1 MKNKILW
8 ASGWSLVLL
17 LFIQSCKSDPDPN
30 EHNALTLSF
39 SNKVGNDAVVL
50 GSGNYKNAVGEGFTV
65 TAFNYYISNISLK
78 KADGTL
84 YTVPQDSSYFLIRE
98 TNAASKKVVLKGI
111 PTGDYTELK
120 FMIGV
125 DSLRNTMDLSRRK
138 GVLDPGDATHDGD
151 GMYWSWNSGYIFLK
165 LEGTSPQ
172 VPTDAAG
179 NQKYR
184 YHIGG
189 FGGYNAKTFN
199 NLRTITLPLGSV
211 AAKVGPSQQPTIE
224 VVADISKVFDGTQ
237 KISLAQYPTVMFSDF
252 STTVSA
258 NYASMFKIAGV
269 KD

>member
-1 MKNKILW
+1 MKNNSRW
-8 ASGWSLVLL
+8 ASGFSLIISLL
-17 LFIQSCKSDPDPN
+17 IASCKSDPDPN
-30 EHNALTLSF
+30 QNNTLTLSF
-39 SNKVGNDAVVL
+39 ANQVGNQALTL
-50 GSGNYKNAVGEGFTV
+50 GSGNYKNASSESFTI
-65 TAFNYYISNISLK
+65 TTFNYYISNISLK
-78 KADGTL
+78 KADGTI

-98 TNAASKKVVLKGI
+98 TNAASKKVVLRGI
-111 PTGDYTELK
+111 PAGEYTELK

-125 DSLRNTMDLSRRK
+125 DSLRNTMDMSRRK

-172 VPTDAAG
+172 VAADAAG
-179 NQKYR
+179 NQKFR

-199 NLRTITLPLGSV
+199 NLRTVTLPLGSV
-211 AAKVGPSQQPTIE
+211 AAKVGAAQQPTIE
-224 VVADISKVFDGTQ
+224 VVADIAKIFDGTQ
-237 KISLAQYPTVMFSDF
+237 KISLAQYPTVMFAEF

-258 NYASMFKIAGV
+258 NYASMFSVVSV

>member
-8 ASGWSLVLL
+8 VSGLSLIISHL
-17 LFIQSCKSDPDPN
+17 IQSCKSDPDPYVN
-30 EHNALTLSF
+30 NSLVLSF
-39 SNKVGNDAVVL
+39 NNKAGNDVVVL

-65 TAFNYYISNISLK
+65 TTFNYYISNISLK

-98 TNAASKKVVLKGI
+98 TNAASKKVTLKGI

-125 DSLRNTMDLSRRK
+125 DSLRNTMDISRRK
-138 GVLDPGDATHDGD
+138 GVLDPGDASHEGD

-165 LEGTSPQ
+165 LEGNSPQ
-172 VPTDAAG
+172 VVADAAG
-179 NQKYR
+179 SQKYR

-199 NLRTITLPLGSV
+199 NLRTVTLPLGSI

-224 VVADISKVFDGTQ
+224 VIADIAKIFDGTQ
-237 KISLAQYPTVMFSDF
+237 KISLAQYPTVMFADF
-252 STTVSA
+252 SSTVA
-258 NYASMFKIAGV
+258 TNYASMFKIAGV
-269 KD
+269 KN